1 VFLLTLTYEKEM
13 PQTRMTVNSNKPH
26 GSIWEESATRSVA
39 DSLREDT
46 DAEVVVI
53 GGGLTG
59 LSAALHLAQ
68 RGKSVT
74 VIEAKTIGFGGSGR
88 NNGQVIPT
96 LAAVEPD
103 AMIAR
108 HGEVGERFIGL
119 VKDSASELFDLVRK
133 HYIDCDAEQMGWFQ
147 PSHSVDYLRLSESR
161 VKAWQRLGA
170 PAEMLDAS
178 QAEALLGSKHWHGG
192 MLNPTG
198 GHVNPLKLTQGLA
211 QVCETAGVKIYEN
224 TPAQSV
230 TRQGEGW
237 QIKTPNGILNADAIL
252 LATNAYTDD
261 VAPLIK
267 KSIVPITA
275 WQLATPPLTD
285 EQRETIIPG
294 RQAISDTRG
303 DLWYFRYDAQNRLVT
318 GSSLLIRVKAKPRL
332 SQSVAK
338 RLETAFPQLGKVD
351 FTHVWSGNVGVTQNF
366 YPRFHQFGPNY
377 WGFTGYNGRG
387 LALTIPIGREMAG
400 LICGEAPALPMTE
413 PELIPVHGVAR
424 HVARVALIRSR
435 WRDRQPPKL

>member
-1 VFLLTLTYEKEM
+1 
-13 PQTRMTVNSNKPH
+13 MTMNSDKPH
-26 GSIWEESATRSVA
+26 GSIWEESASRSGA
-39 DSLREDT
+39 DCLRENANAD
-46 DAEVVVI
+46 VVVI

-59 LSAALHLAQ
+59 LCAALNLAK
-68 RGKSVT
+68 RCKSVT

-103 AMIAR
+103 AMIER
-108 HGEVGERFIGL
+108 HGEVGERFIDL
-119 VKDSASELFDLVRK
+119 VKDSATELFNLVRE
-133 HYIDCDAEQMGWFQ
+133 HNIDCDAEQTGWFQ
-147 PSHSVDYLRLSESR
+147 PSHSVDYLRLSASR

-178 QAEALLGSKHWHGG
+178 QAEALLGSTHWHGG

-198 GHVNPLKLTQGLA
+198 GHVNPLKLVQGLA
-211 QVCETAGVKIYEN
+211 QVCEAAGVKVYEN
-224 TPAQSV
+224 TPAQHV
-230 TRQGEGW
+230 TRHGDGW
-237 QIKTPNGILNADAIL
+237 HISTPNGALNADAVL

-267 KSIVPITA
+267 QSIVPITA
-275 WQLATPPLTD
+275 WQLATPPLSD
-285 EQRETIIPG
+285 EQRKTIIPQ

-318 GSSLLIRVKAKPRL
+318 GSSLLIRLNAKPRL
-332 SQSVAK
+332 RHSVAK
-338 RLETAFPQLGKVD
+338 RLETAFPQLGKVE
-351 FTHVWSGNVGVTQNF
+351 FSHVWSGNVGITQDF

-387 LALTIPIGREMAG
+387 LALSIPVGREMAS
-400 LICGEAPALPMTE
+400 LICGESPALPITD
-413 PELIPVHGVAR
+413 PELIPVHRVTRHIAR
-424 HVARVALIRSR
+424 AALIRSR
-435 WRDRQPPKL
+435 WRDRQSPKL